1 MQPALPG
8 RGLELQKLRV
18 GVVGAGRMG
27 RIRSLSAKAHSQCEL
42 VEVVDAIAEHARSL
56 AAETG
61 CRAGTDWQ
69 KLLER
74 DDVDAIV
81 VATPHKYLAPITTA
95 ALNAGKYVFCE
106 KPGARNATEAETV
119 LMAADG
125 QTCTEELGP
134 AAPLVPR
141 NKSRLFVGFTLRHY
155 PAVVQARDLIAAGV
169 IGEPMYVRGR
179 YGHGGRPGYHLEW
192 RGDPEMSGG
201 GELLDQGVHLIDLSR
216 CFLGEFEQVFGSV
229 STYFWG
235 SKQNPKDV
243 GLEDNAFLSLRTNA
257 GRLAWLHASW
267 TQWKN
272 LFSFEIYGED
282 GSLHINGLGGHY
294 GKQQLQIVRRRSE
307 GGPPEVQETDFASV
321 KRQNSLDE
329 VWTKEWA
336 SFVSSVIDGGEKQ
349 NGNQAVLSAS
359 GVDAWEALKIV
370 EATYEASR
378 KGTTVMLR
386 RSAAGV
392 YDASLSAN

>member
-1 MQPALPG
+1 M
-8 RGLELQKLRV
+8 
-18 GVVGAGRMG
+18 VGAGRMG
-27 RIRSLSAKAHSQCEL
+27 RIRSLCAKAHPHSEL
-42 VEVVDAIAEHARSL
+42 VEVVDTIAQHARSL
-56 AAETG
+56 AAEAG
-61 CRAGTDWQ
+61 CRAGSDWQ
-69 KLLER
+69 KLIECE
-74 DDVDAIV
+74 DVDAIV

-106 KPGARNATEAETV
+106 KPGARNATEAEIV
-119 LMAADG
+119 LKAAYG
-125 QTCTEELGP
+125 STPTRELGP
-134 AAPLVPR
+134 AVPMA
-141 NKSRLFVGFTLRHY
+141 SQSYTRLFVGFTLRHY
-155 PAVVQARDLIAAGV
+155 PAVVRARELVASGV

-179 YGHGGRPGYHLEW
+179 YGHGGRPDYDLEW
-192 RGDPEMSGG
+192 RGDPEMAGG

-235 SKQNPKDV
+235 SKQDSKDRK
-243 GLEDNAFLSLRTNA
+243 LEDNAFLSLRTNS

-282 GSLHINGLGGHY
+282 GALHINGLSGHY
-294 GKQQLQIVRRRSE
+294 GPQQLQIVRRRSG
-307 GGPPEVQETDFASV
+307 GGPPEMQEIDFALGKS
-321 KRQNSLDE
+321 QNALDD
-329 VWTKEWA
+329 VWVKEWA
-336 SFVSSVIDGGEKQ
+336 TFMSSVIGGREKR
-349 NGNQAVLSAS
+349 NGNETLLSAC

-370 EATYEASR
+370 EATYESSR
-378 KGTTVMLR
+378 NGTSVMLR

>member
-1 MQPALPG
+1 
-8 RGLELQKLRV
+8 
-18 GVVGAGRMG
+18 MG
-27 RIRSLSAKAHSQCEL
+27 RIRSLCAKAHPLSEL
-42 VEVVDAIAEHARSL
+42 VEVVDTIAQHARSL
-56 AAETG
+56 AAEAG
-61 CRAGTDWQ
+61 CRAGSDWQ
-69 KLLER
+69 KLIECE
-74 DDVDAIV
+74 DVDAIV

-106 KPGARNATEAETV
+106 KPGARNATEAEIV
-119 LMAADG
+119 LKAAYG
-125 QTCTEELGP
+125 STPNRELGP
-134 AAPLVPR
+134 AVPMA
-141 NKSRLFVGFTLRHY
+141 SQSDTRLFIGFTLRHY
-155 PAVVQARDLIAAGV
+155 PAVVRARELVASGV

-179 YGHGGRPGYHLEW
+179 YGHGGRPDYDLEW
-192 RGDPEMSGG
+192 RGDPEMAGG

-235 SKQNPKDV
+235 SKQDSKDRK
-243 GLEDNAFLSLRTNA
+243 LEDNAFLSLRTNS

-282 GSLHINGLGGHY
+282 GALHINGLSGHY
-294 GKQQLQIVRRRSE
+294 GPQQLQIVRRRSG
-307 GGPPEVQETDFASV
+307 GGPPEMQEIDFALGKS
-321 KRQNSLDE
+321 QNALDD
-329 VWTKEWA
+329 VWVKEWA
-336 SFVSSVIDGGEKQ
+336 TFMSSVIGGREKR
-349 NGNQAVLSAS
+349 NGNETLLSAC

-370 EATYEASR
+370 EATYESSR
-378 KGTTVMLR
+378 NGTSVMLR